1 MGIHNTMESLVPPF
15 LEDFSPTI
23 VASPLRFD
31 VLLVSSIYGP
41 KDLVLFLNRCTSTK
55 NHSFSRAQ
63 PRVSIQGRDWTCQ
76 PDVN

>member
-41 KDLVLFLNRCTSTK
+41 KDLVLFLNRCTK

-63 PRVSIQGRDWTCQ
+63 PRVSIQGRDQTCQ
-76 PDVN
+76 SDVN